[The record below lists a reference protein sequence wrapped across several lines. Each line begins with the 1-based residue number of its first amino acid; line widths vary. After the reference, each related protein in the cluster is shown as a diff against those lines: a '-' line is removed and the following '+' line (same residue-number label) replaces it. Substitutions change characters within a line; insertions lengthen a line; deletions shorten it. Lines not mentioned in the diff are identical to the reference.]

1 MAEPGQGASGQTTI
15 LVVDDDQSLRSMLSF
30 LLASLGYSVVEAG
43 DGVEALAVVE
53 QNSVTA
59 ILMDVL
65 MPRMDG
71 FEVCRRVKD
80 DPATAHIPVV
90 LVTSLTGHVQ
100 RRQGMEAG
108 ADEFVT
114 KPVVV
119 ADLLSVLER
128 VLPDGWP
135 D

>member
-1 MAEPGQGASGQTTI
+1 
-15 LVVDDDQSLRSMLSF
+15 MLSF

-90 LVTSLTGHVQ
+90 LVTSLTGHVH
-100 RRQGMEAG
+100 RRQGMEVG

-128 VLPDGWP
+128 VLPDGWH